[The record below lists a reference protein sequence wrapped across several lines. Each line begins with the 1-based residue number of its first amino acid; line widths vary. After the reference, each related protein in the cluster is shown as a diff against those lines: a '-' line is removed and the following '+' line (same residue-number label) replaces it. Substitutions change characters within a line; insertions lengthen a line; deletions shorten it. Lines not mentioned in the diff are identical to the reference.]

1 MSIEQP
7 DLFGD
12 AAREKEKAMS
22 EKPVDPIPVSV
33 PQKNNQ
39 AFLPGVKWEA
49 AFPEINDYQSLQ
61 ERALGCSAC
70 RLRSTCQ
77 QVVFGSGDPAA
88 KIMFVGEG
96 PGRDEDLQG
105 EPFVGKAGQLLD
117 KILAAA
123 DFHRPSVYIC
133 NVVKCR
139 PPENRLPNPDEVKEC
154 SRFLEAQ
161 IRIIKPR
168 IIMCLGSLA
177 SQAVIDPKAR
187 ITQIRGR
194 WFTRQ
199 GINMMAT
206 FHPAALLRNLSYK
219 RPTWEDFKLVR
230 DEYQRLAELDKGVD

>member
-12 AAREKEKAMS
+12 VVREKDRVVQ
-22 EKPVDPIPVSV
+22 EKPVVPIPAH
-33 PQKNNQ
+33 KENNQ
-39 AFLPGVKWEA
+39 AFLPGVKGETA
-49 AFPEINDYQSLQ
+49 YPDINDYQRLQ
-61 ERALGCSAC
+61 ERARTCSAC

-123 DFHRPSVYIC
+123 DFQRSRVYIC

-139 PPENRLPNPDEVKEC
+139 PPENRLPNPDEVRAC

-177 SQAVIDPKAR
+177 SQVVIDPKAR

-199 GINMMAT
+199 GINIMAT
-206 FHPAALLRNLSYK
+206 FHPAALLRNPSYK

-230 DEYQRLAELDKGVD
+230 DEYQRLSEL

>member
-12 AAREKEKAMS
+12 STREKDRAAQEKSAGPALPPAES
-22 EKPVDPIPVSV
+22 HR
-33 PQKNNQ
+33 

-49 AFPEINDYQSLQ
+49 AYQDIQDYQSLQ
-61 ERALGCSAC
+61 DLALGCSAC
-70 RLRSTCQ
+70 RLRATCQ
-77 QVVFGSGDPAA
+77 QVVFGGGDPAA

-123 DFHRPSVYIC
+123 EFRRTSVYIC

-154 SRFLEAQ
+154 SRYLEAQ

-177 SQAVIDPKAR
+177 SQVVIDPKAR

-199 GINMMAT
+199 GINIMAT
-206 FHPAALLRNLSYK
+206 FHPAALLRNPSYK
-219 RPTWEDFKLVR
+219 RPAWEDFKLVR
-230 DEYQRLAELDKGVD
+230 DEYTRMLDK

>member
-12 AAREKEKAMS
+12 AAREKDRALP
-22 EKPVDPIPVSV
+22 EKPVTPSP
-33 PQKNNQ
+33 KENNR

-49 AFPEINDYQSLQ
+49 AFQEIDDYQSLQ
-61 ERALGCSAC
+61 ELARGCSAC

-77 QVVFGSGDPAA
+77 QVVFGSGDPGAR
-88 KIMFVGEG
+88 IMFIGEG

-123 DFHRPSVYIC
+123 DFQRPSVYIC

-168 IIMCLGSLA
+168 IIMCLGSLS
-177 SQAVIDPKAR
+177 SQVVIDPKAR
-187 ITQIRGR
+187 ITQIRGK

-199 GINMMAT
+199 GINIMAT
-206 FHPAALLRNLSYK
+206 FHPAALLRNPSYK

-230 DEYQRLAELDKGVD
+230 DEYQRLDQNK

>member
-12 AAREKEKAMS
+12 AAPEKDRTVP
-22 EKPVDPIPVSV
+22 EKPVVPDPTP
-33 PQKNNQ
+33 KENKQ

-49 AFPEINDYQSLQ
+49 AFPEINDYRSLQ
-61 ERALGCSAC
+61 ERAHACSAC
-70 RLRSTCQ
+70 RLRTTCQ
-77 QVVFGSGDPAA
+77 QVVFGSGDPQA

-117 KILAAA
+117 KILTAA
-123 DFHRPSVYIC
+123 DFERPSVYIC

-177 SQAVIDPKAR
+177 SQVVIDPKAR

-199 GINMMAT
+199 GINIMAT
-206 FHPAALLRNLSYK
+206 FHPAALLRNPSYK

-230 DEYQRLAELDKGVD
+230 DEYQRLLEL